1 MSSDSTPLM
10 IIHTLEFFASQNRK
24 MRMNRNMRMK
34 RKMWP
39 FSGKN
44 RSQRNRLALG
54 FQSI

>member
-1 MSSDSTPLM
+1 MNSDSTPLM
-10 IIHTLEFFASQNRK
+10 IIHTLEFFASQNRN
-24 MRMNRNMRMK
+24 MRMN

>member
-1 MSSDSTPLM
+1 MSSDLTPEM
-10 IIHTLEFFASQNRK
+10 IIHTLEFFASQ
-24 MRMNRNMRMK
+24 K

>member
-1 MSSDSTPLM
+1 MNSDLTPSM
-10 IIHTLEFFASQNRK
+10 IIRTLELFASQNRIL
-24 MRMNRNMRMK
+24 RMKRNMCMK

>member
-1 MSSDSTPLM
+1 MNSDSTPLM
-10 IIHTLEFFASQNRK
+10 IIRTLELVASQNRK
-24 MRMNRNMRMK
+24 MRMK